1 MVSPGF
7 AFVPVDSSGKT
18 QAIDRKTIR
27 SHCMRGKNRRIGVS
41 RRSTTRPTRT
51 SHSLRPVL
59 LDSPSSTITIPC
71 AYQEAEEED
80 DVFVKTRP
88 ESIASF
94 CAPSNIA
101 QVKLAIDMDD
111 TTKALVIDCKH
122 VLDKGRG
129 LERTDR
135 NFSLPAL
142 QPGHVPSR
150 ALQRLQCRPKRMGPL
165 AIPRPCISPVRLL
178 HGVHHARHNREQ
190 TDNASYLLTPQRG
203 YYTFK

>member
-18 QAIDRKTIR
+18 QPIDRKTIR
-27 SHCMRGKNRRIGVS
+27 SHCMRGKNRRIGVP

-51 SHSLRPVL
+51 SHSLEPVL

-80 DVFVKTRP
+80 DNLFVKVRS
-88 ESIASF
+88 ESIVSF

-111 TTKALVIDCKH
+111 RTKALVIDCKYI
-122 VLDKGRG
+122 
-129 LERTDR
+129 
-135 NFSLPAL
+135 
-142 QPGHVPSR
+142 
-150 ALQRLQCRPKRMGPL
+150 L
-165 AIPRPCISPVRLL
+165 A
-178 HGVHHARHNREQ
+178 
-190 TDNASYLLTPQRG
+190 TPNV
-203 YYTFK
+203 